1 MCAFDQSIFVV
12 GGYDSVNQLPTV
24 ERYDVDTN
32 QWEYVARM
40 NSPRSALG
48 VAVVNNIIYAVGA
61 SLICIFMCDLAV
73 YVLKTCSYI
82 PPDAKLE
89 TTIMT
94 SLLLRA
100 SYCDV
105 TVTAHSSRYI

>member
-1 MCAFDQSIFVV
+1 MFVTGVCAFDQSIFVV

-48 VAVVNNIIYAVGA
+48 VAVVNNLIYAVG
-61 SLICIFMCDLAV
+61 
-73 YVLKTCSYI
+73 
-82 PPDAKLE
+82 KLFKKNVSSH
-89 TTIMT
+89 T
-94 SLLLRA
+94 R
-100 SYCDV
+100 
-105 TVTAHSSRYI
+105 TAD

>member
-1 MCAFDQSIFVV
+1 MFVTGVCAFDQSIFVV

-48 VAVVNNIIYAVGA
+48 VAVVNNLIYAVGK
-61 SLICIFMCDLAV
+61 LF
-73 YVLKTCSYI
+73 KKKKRFPHTC
-82 PPDAKLE
+82 
-89 TTIMT
+89 
-94 SLLLRA
+94 
-100 SYCDV
+100 
-105 TVTAHSSRYI
+105 TAD